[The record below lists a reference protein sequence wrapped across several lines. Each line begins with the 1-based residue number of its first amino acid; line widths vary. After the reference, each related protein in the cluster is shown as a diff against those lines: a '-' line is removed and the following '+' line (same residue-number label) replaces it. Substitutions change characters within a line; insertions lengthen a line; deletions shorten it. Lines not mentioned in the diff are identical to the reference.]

1 MSHNARMFIITGIMS
16 VLFGG
21 SIVILF
27 AHALERQQIVMQ
39 EGY

>member
-1 MSHNARMFIITGIMS
+1 MTHNAKMLIITAIMS
-16 VLFGG
+16 TLFGG
-21 SIVILF
+21 SIIVLF